1 NLLTELVEEEFLINK
16 KSPYRIDKDSL
27 DI

>member
-1 NLLTELVEEEFLINK
+1 LTELVEEEFLINK